1 MKRPL
6 NTYNHSHRAREK
18 KLGIP
23 VTKMYQNSA
32 FVQELFA
39 LMTFVMPGSVMDLD
53 LRARVR
59 AKKRYIAAALGE
71 CWEGMQQRRAKHFR
85 QLMVRRGITDSLDD
99 DIDEDP
105 TGHLSVREG
114 KAAAISEQPSGSVQP
129 SQRAET
135 DDGAYFRG
143 ARKMPKA
150 MARKIQKKKEEDD
163 AAVEGEWHEEVQDSR
178 VAETLD

>member
-1 MKRPL
+1 MIL
-6 NTYNHSHRAREK
+6 TTIHTGLGK

-23 VTKMYQNSA
+23 VTKIYQNPQNLRSVSSDVLDLSA

-39 LMTFVMPGSVMDLD
+39 LMTFVMPGSVMNLD

-85 QLMVRRGITDSLDD
+85 QLMVRRGITDILDD

-105 TGHLSVREG
+105 TGHLSVRE
-114 KAAAISEQPSGSVQP
+114 P
-129 SQRAET
+129 T
-135 DDGAYFRG
+135 
-143 ARKMPKA
+143 
-150 MARKIQKKKEEDD
+150 
-163 AAVEGEWHEEVQDSR
+163 
-178 VAETLD
+178 